1 MGKKMEKEKNIIP
14 IVIYYFK
21 GNLKKDKENLYKK
34 I

>member
-14 IVIYYFK
+14 MVIYYLK
-21 GNLKKDKENLYKK
+21 GNLKKELENLYKK